1 MHSFHLEIP
10 SEVITNDSK
19 EIQYDLIKN
28 KIIVGLCGYSQSGKD
43 SLGKVLVERL
53 SFKRISFADM
63 LKKDLNEYM
72 KNPVFN
78 DLQEKGINIDFSL
91 IDFENP
97 PNIEIK
103 EILRPY
109 MIWYGEE
116 MKKLNGIHHWT
127 NRALSQIDDKDK
139 KVVITDV
146 RRVNELTLFRN
157 NRRFT
162 EKRIQNRRIIEM
174 TNDSPYD
181 INEYD
186 SPFETLLLFVN
197 QLENRDSDSL
207 TKETIITAFEDW
219 LFDDILEIDSRI
231 KVEEFQRAHMIY
243 HVQQLVNKYP
253 KYFV

>member
-72 KNPVFN
+72 KIPVFN
-78 DLQEKGINIDFSL
+78 DLQEKGINIEFSL

-97 PNIEIK
+97 SNIEIK

-146 RRVNELTLFRN
+146 RRINELTLFKSSRT
-157 NRRFT
+157 FT
-162 EKRIQNRRIIEM
+162 EKRIRNRRNIDIPA
-174 TNDSPYD
+174 DSFYD

-186 SPFETLLLFVN
+186 SPFETLLFFVN
-197 QLENRDSDSL
+197 QLDNRDTDSL
-207 TKETIITAFEDW
+207 TKETIMTAYEDW
-219 LFDDILEIDSRI
+219 LFDDMIEVDSRI
-231 KVEEFQRAHMIY
+231 QNEEYQKSHMLH
-243 HVQQLVNKYP
+243 HVRQLTIKYP
-253 KYFV
+253 KYFI

>member
-1 MHSFHLEIP
+1 MINLEIP
-10 SEVITNDSK
+10 EELITQDSK
-19 EIQYDLIKN
+19 EIQYHLIQN
-28 KIIVGLCGYSQSGKD
+28 KTIVGLCGYARSGKD
-43 SLGKVLVERL
+43 TLGSVLVERL
-53 SFKRISFADM
+53 NFRRISFADM
-63 LKKDLNEYM
+63 LKKDLNEHM
-72 KNPVFN
+72 KIPVFN

-97 PNIEIK
+97 PTIEIK

-116 MKKLNGIHHWT
+116 MKKINGIHHWT
-127 NRALSQIDDKDK
+127 NRALSQIEENDNKI
-139 KVVITDV
+139 VITDV

-162 EKRIQNRRIIEM
+162 EKRIQNRRNIEM
-174 TNDSPYD
+174 ANDSPYD

-207 TKETIITAFEDW
+207 TKETIMTAFEDW
-219 LFDDILEIDSRI
+219 LFDDIVEIDSRI
-231 KVEEFQRAHMIY
+231 QNEEFQKAHMIY
-243 HVQQLVNKYP
+243 HVQQLTNKYS
-253 KYFV
+253 KYFI

>member
-1 MHSFHLEIP
+1 MINLEIP
-10 SEVITNDSK
+10 EELITQDSK
-19 EIQYDLIKN
+19 EIQYHLIQN
-28 KIIVGLCGYSQSGKD
+28 KTIVGLCGYARSGKD
-43 SLGKVLVERL
+43 TLGSVLVERL
-53 SFKRISFADM
+53 NFRRISFADM
-63 LKKDLNEYM
+63 LKKDLNEHM
-72 KNPVFN
+72 KIPVFN

-97 PNIEIK
+97 PTIEIK

-116 MKKLNGIHHWT
+116 MKKINGIHHWT
-127 NRALSQIDDKDK
+127 NRALSQIEDTDNKI
-139 KVVITDV
+139 VITDV

-162 EKRIQNRRIIEM
+162 EKRIQNRRNIEM
-174 TNDSPYD
+174 ANDSPYD

-207 TKETIITAFEDW
+207 TKETIMAAFEDW
-219 LFDDILEIDSRI
+219 LFDDIVEIDSRI
-231 KVEEFQRAHMIY
+231 QNEEFQKAHMIY
-243 HVQQLVNKYP
+243 HVQQLTNKYS
-253 KYFV
+253 KYFI

>member
-1 MHSFHLEIP
+1 MINLEIP
-10 SEVITNDSK
+10 EELITQDSK
-19 EIQYDLIKN
+19 EIQYHLIQN
-28 KIIVGLCGYSQSGKD
+28 KTIVGLCGYARSGKD
-43 SLGKVLVERL
+43 TLGSVLVERL
-53 SFKRISFADM
+53 NFRRISFADM
-63 LKKDLNEYM
+63 LKKDLNEHM
-72 KNPVFN
+72 KIPVFN

-97 PNIEIK
+97 PTIEIK

-116 MKKLNGIHHWT
+116 MKKINGIHHWT
-127 NRALSQIDDKDK
+127 NRALSQIEDTDNKI
-139 KVVITDV
+139 VITDV

-162 EKRIQNRRIIEM
+162 EKRIQNRRNIEM
-174 TNDSPYD
+174 ANDSPYD

-207 TKETIITAFEDW
+207 TKETIMTAFEDW
-219 LFDDILEIDSRI
+219 LFDDIVEIDSRI
-231 KVEEFQRAHMIY
+231 QTEEFQKAHMIY
-243 HVQQLVNKYP
+243 HVQQLTKKYS
-253 KYFV
+253 KYFI

>member
-1 MHSFHLEIP
+1 MYSFNLEIP

-19 EIQYDLIKN
+19 EIQYHLIKN
-28 KIIVGLCGYSQSGKD
+28 KIIIGLCGYSQSGKD
-43 SLGKVLVERL
+43 SMGKILIERL
-53 SFKRISFADM
+53 NFRRISFADM
-63 LKKDLNEYM
+63 LKKDLNEHM
-72 KNPVFN
+72 KIPVFN

-97 PNIEIK
+97 PTIEIK

-116 MKKLNGIHHWT
+116 MKKINGIHHWT
-127 NRALSQIDDKDK
+127 NRALSQIEDTDNKI
-139 KVVITDV
+139 VITDV

-162 EKRIQNRRIIEM
+162 EKRIQNRRNIEM
-174 TNDSPYD
+174 ANDSPYD

-197 QLENRDSDSL
+197 QLENRDSDFL
-207 TKETIITAFEDW
+207 TKETIMTAFEDW
-219 LFDDILEIDSRI
+219 LFDDIVEIDSRI
-231 KVEEFQRAHMIY
+231 QTEEFQRAHMIY
-243 HVQQLVNKYP
+243 HVQQLTKKYS
-253 KYFV
+253 KYFI